1 MDSKARRMGIVSMLV
16 LAVAT
21 VASAQGGPP
30 PGKGGGGGGGGGEET
45 TANNLSYPVVFTGA
59 AIALNGSMDTYT
71 LVGDLGAGFSYG
83 CDRPQVIGTTT
94 YPNFSCVSETGVAL
108 GYDEC
113 ATSLDYC
120 APTAGCAGGTCVVER
135 IYWQKR
141 SSLWQAGNVT
151 GAGATPVHF
160 GDWGDNLESQTWT
173 SSSVIRVEFTPFNTL
188 TASLRG
194 YQMWHVSG
202 QGVTELWGVRAT
214 DGGLA
219 YAYAGTHA
227 TVHTAA
233 AQLILSKLETGV
245 GSLANP
251 PDPAGF
257 TWSGDGWAEAV
268 QNTVILPGAELNIGG
283 KVMYGYNW
291 NLKTFTM
298 VGGVLK
304 AGWWRLTFSPGG
316 ALAFLPEC
324 CAVPADGCPAADACT
339 TLTAPPAAPAA
350 VPLEL
355 EVAAAAEEGD
365 TGPLYV
371 PAVDP
376 VHNLTYIDVFI
387 QASKGGGRR

>member
-1 MDSKARRMGIVSMLV
+1 MASNVRRMGLVSILV

-30 PGKGGGGGGGGGEET
+30 PGKGGGGGGEET
-45 TANNLSYPVVFTGA
+45 TANNLSYPVLFTGA
-59 AIALNGSMDTYT
+59 AIALNGSMDGYT
-71 LVGDLGAGFSYG
+71 LVGELGAGFSYG

-108 GYDEC
+108 TYDEC

-141 SSLWQAGNVT
+141 SSAWQAGNVIY
-151 GAGATPVHF
+151 AGATPVHF
-160 GDWGDNLESQTWT
+160 GDWGDNLESQTWSST
-173 SSSVIRVEFTPFNTL
+173 SVVRVEFTPFNTL

-214 DGGLA
+214 NDPLA
-219 YAYAGTHA
+219 YAYDGTHA
-227 TVHTAA
+227 TVHTATA
-233 AQLILSKLETGV
+233 VLVLSKLETGV
-245 GSLANP
+245 GSSVNP
-251 PDPAGF
+251 PDPAAF
-257 TWSGDGWAEAV
+257 TWNGTGWTAAA
-268 QNTVILPGAELNIGG
+268 QNTSVAPGAELNIGG

-291 NLKTFTM
+291 KLKTFVM
-298 VGGVLK
+298 DGGVVK
-304 AGWWRLTFSPGG
+304 GGWWRLTFVPGS
-316 ALAFLPEC
+316 ALTILPQC
-324 CAVPADGCPAADACT
+324 CAVPAEGCPAADACI

-350 VPLEL
+350 VPLDL

-371 PAVDP
+371 PVADAVN
-376 VHNLTYIDVFI
+376 NLTYIDVYI
-387 QASKGGGRR
+387 QAAKGGGRR